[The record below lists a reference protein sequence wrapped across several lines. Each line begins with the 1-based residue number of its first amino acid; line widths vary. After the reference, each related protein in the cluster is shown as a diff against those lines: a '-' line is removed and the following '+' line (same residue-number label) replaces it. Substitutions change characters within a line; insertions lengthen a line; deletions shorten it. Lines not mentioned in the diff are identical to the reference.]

1 VRDYINELKGNSPI
15 KPQPYFSRLID
26 GEMSFEQFKVTQL
39 NIFPAVSYFSLP
51 MFYLCTRLESYEKR
65 INILENIND
74 EHGNGNL
81 SESHGVT
88 YKSYLISLGIKK
100 DTIEQS
106 PVQPSVEYFNNIL
119 METVKNKNVLLAIA
133 CLGMI
138 EERYAEI
145 SKLLVENLINKKW
158 IKAEEL
164 THYSMHQEVD
174 KHHSDLFFRLVESEW
189 KEYLSSRQE
198 IVSGIDLGNDLVLN
212 LYNDLLK

>member
-1 VRDYINELKGNSPI
+1 MRHHIKELKVNSPI
-15 KPQPYFSRLID
+15 KSQPYFSRLID
-26 GEMSFEQFKVTQL
+26 GEMSLKQFKVTQL
-39 NIFPAVSYFSLP
+39 NILPAVSYFSLP
-51 MFYLCTRLESYEKR
+51 MFYLCTRLESYEER

-81 SESHGVT
+81 SKSHGVT
-88 YKSYLISLGIKK
+88 YKSYLTSLGIKK
-100 DTIEQS
+100 NTIDQS
-106 PVQPSVEYFNNIL
+106 PVHPSVEYFNNIL

-158 IKAEEL
+158 IKSEEL
-164 THYSMHQEVD
+164 THYSIHQDVD
-174 KHHSDLFFRLVESEW
+174 KHHSNLFFTLLETEW
-189 KEYLSSRQE
+189 KESLNSRQE

-212 LYNDLLK
+212 LYNNLLK